1 MQLGN
6 IPYLKEMVDLG
17 LTPVNGIFI
26 LGIVTLW
33 KSWQKR
39 MATVEGH
46 ADKCEKDR
54 KELSK
59 QLVTLSKEVGESK
72 AEASAAK
79 LEASHAHLE
88 AGKATLAAASP
99 CHLGSCPKRMNPPTA
114 SFSIGES
121 PT

>member
-1 MQLGN
+1 MLLGN

-33 KSWQKR
+33 KSWQRR
-39 MATVEGH
+39 MNTVEGH
-46 ADKCEKDR
+46 AEKCEKDR
-54 KELSK
+54 KALSDR
-59 QLVTLSKEVGESK
+59 LITLSKEVGEAK
-72 AEASAAK
+72 ADSANAQRESENAK
-79 LEASHAHLE
+79 LEAK
-88 AGKATLAAASP
+88 KATLTAASP
-99 CHLGSCPKRMNPPTA
+99 CHLPICPKRSNPPTA